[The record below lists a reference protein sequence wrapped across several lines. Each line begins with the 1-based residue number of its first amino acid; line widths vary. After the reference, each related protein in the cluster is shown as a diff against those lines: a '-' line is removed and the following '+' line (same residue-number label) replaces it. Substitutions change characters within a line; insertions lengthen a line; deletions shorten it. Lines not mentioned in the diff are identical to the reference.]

1 MLQLRL
7 GGFPLCRELLAVE
20 LAALVGESYDRA
32 YPDIV
37 RAQQCTELKEV
48 VEYIRAEHLV
58 KRHIGKGDPG
68 DKESVED
75 EVEAARARMKLMR
88 EEWRM
93 RLLGAERSVDTW
105 TQLLAVRRLVVPPT
119 EDADV
124 YVKYAVMCR
133 KEGREQYGWRT
144 LTQLLGY
151 DPMLIPTGEA
161 GYGAGSPN
169 PMVRALS
176 PGGWVVCLGAR
187 AYVAGLRV
195 GKEHW
200 HAG

>member
-1 MLQLRL
+1 M
-7 GGFPLCRELLAVE
+7 E

-48 VEYIRAEHLV
+48 VEYIRSEHLLKRYSV
-58 KRHIGKGDPG
+58 KGGMHG

-75 EVEAARARMKLMR
+75 EMEEARARMKLVR

-105 TQLLAVRRLVVPPT
+105 TQLLAVRRLVVHPT
-119 EDADV
+119 EEADV

-144 LTQLLGY
+144 LIELLGY
-151 DPMLIPTGEA
+151 DPMLIQRGEP
-161 GYGAGSPN
+161 GFGAGSPN
-169 PMVRALS
+169 PMVRSGPQGSFPLDTFWQNPEA
-176 PGGWVVCLGAR
+176 
-187 AYVAGLRV
+187 
-195 GKEHW
+195 
-200 HAG
+200 

>member
-1 MLQLRL
+1 M
-7 GGFPLCRELLAVE
+7 E

-58 KRHIGKGDPG
+58 KRQSGKGDAHG
-68 DKESVED
+68 DKDSVED
-75 EVEAARARMKLMR
+75 EVEAACARMKLMR

-151 DPMLIPTGEA
+151 DPMLIRNGEP
-161 GYGAGSPN
+161 GFGAGSSN
-169 PMVRALS
+169 PLVRLTLAAS
-176 PGGWVVCLGAR
+176 HTVRQGYIHYRSNRAR
-187 AYVAGLRV
+187 ATLLF
-195 GKEHW
+195 
-200 HAG
+200 